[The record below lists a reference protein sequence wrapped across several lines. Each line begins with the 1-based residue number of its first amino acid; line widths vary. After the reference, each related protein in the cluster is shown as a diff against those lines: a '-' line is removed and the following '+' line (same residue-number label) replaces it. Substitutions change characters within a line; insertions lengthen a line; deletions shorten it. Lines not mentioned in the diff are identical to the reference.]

1 MRVKVVRDRE
11 HNASTPARASA
22 AAGPDHGRIPPVAAH
37 TACITAGCP
46 PEAGPPFWRV
56 AAKRS
61 SSRFRTALA
70 PELEWGCR
78 GGTGRGKAG
87 QGRWV
92 VPRSAPR
99 VPSRHDEDMAAS
111 EADPLALLRELDDP
125 DWPEW
130 YGCTRPGA
138 AAPALTPR
146 TRPGTPPPLRE
157 IGAAYTA
164 LRQAGGTRWSPTSR
178 GSSGLTPA
186 FRRTSADSRRTP
198 TPTRRRRRAPST
210 RPAVTDTSFIVLFRF
225 TNTTRMATSAES
237 SSCGTSRTT
246 VAPAPNTAD
255 PSSTCSTAKHSAA
268 SSTPARTSRTAPRL
282 RADRPLGATGAARR
296 PGQRQAYGSLWGRAD
311 GANARVLAQRPGRCP
326 LSGRSPSRASW
337 WRRRSGPRRP

>member
-78 GGTGRGKAG
+78 GGRGRAG
-87 QGRWV
+87 QGRAGG
-92 VPRSAPR
+92 SYL
-99 VPSRHDEDMAAS
+99 
-111 EADPLALLRELDDP
+111 DPLRVCRRVTMRTWPRAKRIRWRCCASSMIRTGRSGTAPHAPVRLLQHSHHARAP
-125 DWPEW
+125 VHR
-130 YGCTRPGA
+130 RPCG
-138 AAPALTPR
+138 R
-146 TRPGTPPPLRE
+146 S
-157 IGAAYTA
+157 GAAYTA

-255 PSSTCSTAKHSAA
+255 PSATCSTAKHSAA

-337 WRRRSGPRRP
+337 LRRRSGPRRP